1 MGVLSPER
9 ALRRHDELQEHLFEH
24 GLVLSDVPF
33 VRWVAA
39 KPTVGTPKPGIITS
53 EGCACEVYERAL
65 DQDKTNAARKVMLQV
80 APLRQPSVYGDE
92 KLDLIKGGHVLGL
105 FFVKGE
111 GTRLGDS
118 VVDLACEQSM
128 PAWLLAYC
136 TKSALISDRQ
146 WKRLLIHLTVSRWRQ
161 EPENLFRED
170 LLESASDGA

>member
-1 MGVLSPER
+1 MSPER
-9 ALRRHDELQEHLFEH
+9 ALRRNAELQEHLFEH

-39 KPTVGTPKPGIITS
+39 KPAAGTPKPGIITS

-65 DQDKTNAARKVMLQV
+65 AEGKTSAASKVMLQV
-80 APLRQPSVYGDE
+80 APLRKPGVYGD
-92 KLDLIKGGHVLGL
+92 KLDIIKGGHVLGL

-111 GTRLGDS
+111 GSRLGDC
-118 VVDLACEQSM
+118 VVDLTCEQSM

-136 TKSALISDRQ
+136 TKSALIADWQ

-161 EPENLFRED
+161 APEEIFRED
-170 LLESASDGA
+170 LLESASDGT